1 MKNRTRAFTLIE
13 LLVVIAILAVLA
25 ALAFPAVGGAVS
37 SSQRA
42 SALNS
47 IKQISTLAVTYA
59 ADHNGLLP
67 EEGGEGVQSFSR
79 VKSAT
84 NAWYNVLPPLA
95 GLKAAREHDRFTF
108 HGPESL
114 FFVKGAKYPAR
125 TGSSAYFAYGI
136 NSQLMDNTRTRI
148 RLHQITHPAR
158 RSLRR
163 SRVARRESAP
173 AQGRGGF
180 RPRTTQG
187 PRPSFHRPPQR
198 RRHHR
203 LRRRPCRGRPG
214 RSCFRHQ
221 RRALGTC
228 RQLNQFLLH
237 AHE

>member
-1 MKNRTRAFTLIE
+1 MKNQTHAFTLVE
-13 LLVVIAILAVLA
+13 LLVAIAIIAVLA
-25 ALAFPAVGGAVS
+25 ALAVPAVGSAIS

-59 ADHNGLLP
+59 ADHHGMLP

-79 VKSAT
+79 IKAAT

-95 GLKAAREHDRFTF
+95 GLKAARDHDRASF

-148 RLHQITHPAR
+148 RLHQISQPAR
-158 RSLRR
+158 TALFAEAGLPDEKSLLPKGGAGSDLGQPKVRDRR
-163 SRVARRESAP
+163 FIGRHNGTGIIGFADGHAEVVPVDRVFDSNVVRWELA
-173 AQGRGGF
+173 
-180 RPRTTQG
+180 T
-187 PRPSFHRPPQR
+187 
-198 RRHHR
+198 
-203 LRRRPCRGRPG
+203 
-214 RSCFRHQ
+214 
-221 RRALGTC
+221 
-228 RQLNQFLLH
+228 N
-237 AHE
+237 

>member
-59 ADHNGLLP
+59 ADHNGMLP
-67 EEGGEGVQSFSR
+67 EEGGEGVQPFSR
-79 VKSAT
+79 LKSAT

-95 GLKAAREHDRFTF
+95 GLKPARDHDRLTF

-114 FFVKGAKYPAR
+114 FFVKGAKYPDR

-158 RSLRR
+158 TALFAEAGLPDEKALLPKGGAGSDLGQPKVRDRR
-163 SRVARRESAP
+163 FI
-173 AQGRGGF
+173 GRHNGTGIIGF
-180 RPRTTQG
+180 ADGHAEVVPVD
-187 PRPSFHRPPQR
+187 
-198 RRHHR
+198 
-203 LRRRPCRGRPG
+203 
-214 RSCFRHQ
+214 
-221 RRALGTC
+221 RAFDTNVVRWELAA
-228 RQLNQFLLH
+228 N
-237 AHE
+237 

>member
-1 MKNRTRAFTLIE
+1 MKNQTRAFTLIE
-13 LLVVIAILAVLA
+13 LLVVIAIIAVLA
-25 ALAFPAVGGAVS
+25 TLAFPAVGSAMS

-42 SALNS
+42 SALSS

-59 ADHNGLLP
+59 ADHHGMLP

-79 VKSAT
+79 IKSAT

-95 GLKAAREHDRFTF
+95 GMKAARELDRFTF

-158 RSLRR
+158 TALFAEAGLPDEKALLPKGGAGSDLGQPKVRDRR
-163 SRVARRESAP
+163 FI
-173 AQGRGGF
+173 GRHNGTGIIGF
-180 RPRTTQG
+180 ADGHAEVVPVD
-187 PRPSFHRPPQR
+187 
-198 RRHHR
+198 
-203 LRRRPCRGRPG
+203 
-214 RSCFRHQ
+214 
-221 RRALGTC
+221 RAFDTNVVRWELAA
-228 RQLNQFLLH
+228 N
-237 AHE
+237 